1 MNKTDLLLQ
10 MMQQP
15 QKYTAGE
22 WQEILADRE
31 CRELYT
37 LMSKTQSA
45 IDAARA
51 DEEVTDEMIDAEWQ
65 RLTQPNSSL
74 FTIHSSLFKFAAMF
88 VSVLMLSGIAY
99 AAIHVIATSWNK
111 QQSVKTEIA
120 TNTRPSAV
128 TPQQVETDSAQVPQP
143 KLYDNI
149 PLEQILTELSAYYH
163 IKVEY
168 SNDAVR
174 QLRLFYQWRPD
185 YSIAKVVEMLNN
197 FETLQ
202 LQIENDTLIVSS
214 TAEQ

>member
-1 MNKTDLLLQ
+1 
-10 MMQQP
+10 
-15 QKYTAGE
+15 
-22 WQEILADRE
+22 
-31 CRELYT
+31 
-37 LMSKTQSA
+37 
-45 IDAARA
+45 
-51 DEEVTDEMIDAEWQ
+51 
-65 RLTQPNSSL
+65 
-74 FTIHSSLFKFAAMF
+74 MF

-168 SNDAVR
+168 SSDSVR
-174 QLRLFYQWRPD
+174 QLRLFYQWRPEYAID
-185 YSIAKVVEMLNN
+185 KVVEMLNN

-214 TAEQ
+214 TAKQ